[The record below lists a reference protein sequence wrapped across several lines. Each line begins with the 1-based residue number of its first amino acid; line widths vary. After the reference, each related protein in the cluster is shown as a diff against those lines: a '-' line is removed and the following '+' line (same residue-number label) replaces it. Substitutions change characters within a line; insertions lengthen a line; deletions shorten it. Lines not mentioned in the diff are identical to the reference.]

1 MEENDR
7 DDWQG
12 FLLGDQRGLERI
24 YERHRNAMYTYCL
37 YVSGDRQ
44 LSEDIT
50 QETFMRLMEQKQKL
64 QIENSL
70 KGWLFICTRNL
81 LFNRL
86 KQQKV
91 RSDRAKEFAEA
102 VGVLDVETKLFIE
115 SVLGR
120 LTADEREL
128 VILREQQRFTIAEIA
143 QILGISEEAVRV
155 RLFRARKRMQQI
167 AKDGK

>member
-12 FLLGDQRGLERI
+12 FLQGDVSGLERI
-24 YERHRNAMYTYCL
+24 YERHRNAMFTYCL

-50 QETFMRLMEQKQKL
+50 QETFMRLIEQKQKL

-86 KQQKV
+86 KQQQV
-91 RSDRAKEFAEA
+91 RSDRVKDIAEA
-102 VGVLDVETKLFIE
+102 IGGVNVEMKLFVE

-120 LTADEREL
+120 LTENEREL

-143 QILGISEEAVRV
+143 GVLGISEEAVRV